1 MMKLPKDTLTEEEI
15 QAGLKNVLKDGI
27 ATQAMVT
34 LTGGVFLVSFALKM
48 GASNVFIGLLAAIPF
63 LAQLMQIPSVYLV
76 EKYRMRR
83 LITVSASFCGKIFLL
98 FIGLIPIVFSS
109 DVRVPLLA
117 VAVGFR
123 SMFIAVGACSWNSWM
138 RDLVPQNQ
146 MGSFFSERMRLARTL
161 DIPLALAAG
170 IYIDYWIH
178 NFPANELF
186 GYSILFFIGFSIGL
200 FGVYYISMTPEP
212 HMGSPESTFEFFSV
226 ITQPFKDKNFKNLIT
241 FMGSWSFAVN
251 LATPFFTVY
260 MLKRLEMDVSVIIAL
275 NVLSQIMNI
284 AFLRMWGRLSDWFSS
299 KSVLGVCV
307 PLYIASILAWTFT
320 TLPEKYALTIPLLTA
335 IHIVMGISTAGVTL
349 ASGTIALKLAPKRKA
364 TAYLA
369 ANSLVN
375 SLAAGIAPM
384 LGGLFADFFAER
396 ELSLTLKWISPGRE
410 FIFQTL
416 NLQQWDFF
424 FFLAFF
430 IGLYSLHRLAAV
442 KEVGEVKEKVV
453 VYELVSEIRR
463 GVSTISSTGNLRRLA
478 QFPFL
483 LLRSVFR
490 NRR

>member
-1 MMKLPKDTLTEEEI
+1 MKPPKDTLTEEEI
-15 QAGLKNVLKDGI
+15 QSGLSNVLKDGI
-27 ATQAMVT
+27 TTQAMVT

-63 LAQLMQIPSVYLV
+63 LAQLMHIPSVYLV

-83 LITVSASFCGKIFLL
+83 LITVSASLCGKIFLL

-109 DVRVPLLA
+109 DVRVLLLA

-138 RDLVPQNQ
+138 RDLVPQNR

-170 IYIDYWIH
+170 MYIDYWMK
-178 NFPANELF
+178 NFPSNELF
-186 GYSILFFIGFSIGL
+186 GYSILFFLGFSIGL
-200 FGVYYISMTPEP
+200 LGVYYISMTPEP
-212 HMGSPESTFEFFSV
+212 HMGPPESTFKFFSV
-226 ITQPFKDKNFKNLIT
+226 ITQPFKDKNFKNLLA

-275 NVLSQIMNI
+275 SVLSQIMNI
-284 AFLRMWGRLSDWFSS
+284 AFLRMWGRFSDRFSS
-299 KSVLGVCV
+299 KSVLSVCV

-335 IHIVMGISTAGVTL
+335 IHIVTGISTAGVTL

-364 TAYLA
+364 TPYLA

-375 SLAAGIAPM
+375 SLAAGIAPL
-384 LGGLFADFFAER
+384 LGGMCADFFAGR

-430 IGLYSLHRLAAV
+430 IGLYSIHRLAAV

-463 GVSTISSTGNLRRLA
+463 GVSTISTTGNLRRMAL
-478 QFPFL
+478 FPFL
-483 LLRSVFR
+483 LLRSLLE